1 MPSIKIEL
9 EADDTIQVLKDLAQ
23 ETDKPFADRLTGAI
37 ADLAIREYKQ
47 ALVENG
53 SVVTGH
59 GLESIQSTHL
69 ETGKYG
75 VMMAG
80 YLDQVDKGTTP
91 AERLPITDY
100 TRFKAAADE
109 YGMSV
114 LTLES
119 VIKREGTQAHPFK
132 QRALRRTTSFA
143 EEEAQRQLDQ
153 LLQDAGGLG
162 F

>member
-1 MPSIKIEL
+1 MPSLKIEL
-9 EADDTIQVLKDLAQ
+9 EAKDSIQVLDDLAQ
-23 ETDKPFADRLTGAI
+23 ETEKPFADKLTGAI
-37 ADLAIREYKQ
+37 ADLAVREYKQ

-53 SVVTGH
+53 SVVTGK
-59 GLESIQSTHL
+59 GLQSIESKHL

-75 VMMAG
+75 VLMAG
-80 YLDQVDKGTTP
+80 YLETVDKGATP

-119 VIKREGTQAHPFK
+119 VIKKEGTKAHPFK
-132 QRALRRTTSFA
+132 ERALRRTTSFA